1 MLTTDKLI
9 EDAEQLLE
17 QWRVTQ
23 RKLYC
28 ASAHLYLSAVQARVD
43 EDFDRYPRLAA
54 DIAKDASRVRAMF
67 RSAIDSFG
75 YVFDDSLEASIKS
88 LELGSPTRTDLEV
101 LSQSNALYCIDSDA
115 FTDALRQIIIHQA
128 HGDDISARKE
138 SRALID
144 ALCSVM
150 EQ

>member
-28 ASAHLYLSAVQARVD
+28 ASAHLYLGAVQARVD
-43 EDFDRYPRLAA
+43 EDFERYPRLAA
-54 DIAKDASRVRAMF
+54 DIAEDASRVRAMF

-75 YVFDDSLEASIKS
+75 YVFDDSLEVSIKS
-88 LELGSPTRTDLEV
+88 LKLDSPTRTDLEV

-115 FTDALRQIIIHQA
+115 FTDALKQIIIHQA

-150 EQ
+150 EE